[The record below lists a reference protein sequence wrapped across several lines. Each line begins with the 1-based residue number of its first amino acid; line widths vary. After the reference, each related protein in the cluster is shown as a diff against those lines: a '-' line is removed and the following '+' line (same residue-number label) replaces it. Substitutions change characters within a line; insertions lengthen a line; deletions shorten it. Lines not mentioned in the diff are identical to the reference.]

1 VNKLFNASDKIA
13 IGLSFMCVLHCIAL
27 PLTLVALP
35 SVTSLLALNDER
47 FHLWLVFAVIPISLF
62 AVLLGYLHHKR
73 LNVLLISAVGLSM
86 LVGAAMFGHEVLG
99 EKGEVVL
106 TLFGAVLIA
115 YSHIS
120 NFRLR
125 RTKSCDRLFE
135 LSL

>member
-27 PLTLVALP
+27 PLTLVAMP

-115 YSHIS
+115 FSHIS

-125 RTKSCDRLFE
+125 RNKSCDSPFE